1 MLKAE
6 SSLDD
11 AAGSTVEIVGAGSAS
26 YLPGGMLKRA
36 LDIVVAVAGIMVLW
50 PLMLMVALAI
60 RYTDPGPAI
69 FGHERIGFNGRR
81 FKCLKFR
88 SMIINSD
95 AALRELLERD
105 PAAAAEWAQSQ
116 KLRNDPRVTKLGRI
130 LRETSL
136 DELPQLW
143 NVLKGEMSI
152 VGPRPIVSAEVRR
165 YGNHFQAYAAT
176 KPGITGLWQVT
187 GRSDCTYDE
196 RVSLDVAY
204 VQNWSILRDVWII
217 ARTVVVVFARKG
229 SY

>member
-1 MLKAE
+1 MLN
-6 SSLDD
+6 
-11 AAGSTVEIVGAGSAS
+11 AGSPLENAASSAADIVSVGSAK
-26 YLPGGMLKRA
+26 YAPGGILKRA
-36 LDIVVAVAGIMVLW
+36 VDIALATIGIAILW

-69 FGHERIGFNGRR
+69 FGHERIGLNGRR

-88 SMIINSD
+88 SMIINSEV
-95 AALRELLERD
+95 ALRELLERD
-105 PAAAAEWAQSQ
+105 QAAAAEWAASQ
-116 KLRNDPRVTKLGRI
+116 KLKNDPRITRLGRI

-143 NVLKGEMSI
+143 NVLRGDMSI

-165 YGNHFQAYAAT
+165 YGNHFTDYAAT

-187 GRSDCTYDE
+187 GRSDCTYEE
-196 RVSLDVAY
+196 RVSLDVDY
-204 VQNWSILRDVWII
+204 VQNWSILRDFWII
-217 ARTVVVVFARKG
+217 ARTVIVVFGRKG

>member
-6 SSLDD
+6 STLEN
-11 AAGSTVEIVGAGSAS
+11 APGSSAESVDVGRAKQF
-26 YLPGGMLKRA
+26 PGGIVKRA
-36 LDIVVAVAGIMVLW
+36 LDILIATTGIAVLW

-60 RYTDPGPAI
+60 RYTDPGPAV

-88 SMIINSD
+88 SMITNSD

-105 PAAAAEWAQSQ
+105 AAAAAEWAQSQ
-116 KLRNDPRVTKLGRI
+116 KLKNDPRVTKLGRI

-143 NVLKGEMSI
+143 NVLRGDMSI
-152 VGPRPIVSAEVRR
+152 VGPRPIVSAEVGR
-165 YGNHFQAYAAT
+165 YGNHFPAYAAT
-176 KPGITGLWQVT
+176 RPGITGLWQVT
-187 GRSDCTYDE
+187 GRSDCSYEE
-196 RVSLDVAY
+196 RVQMDVAY

-217 ARTVVVVFARKG
+217 AKTVVVVFARKG